1 MARSPDQIRHDLL
14 VLRAQSGEREAV
26 DELVRSW
33 HSRLWRIAFAKI
45 NNQDAAWDVAQ
56 DAWLKIIRGLPRL
69 REAEAFG
76 CWAMQIVSNTACE
89 WLRRQ
94 RIRANSIDRLSTT
107 AEQTKLITGSINL
120 QLLSSLPEAQM
131 QTLVLYYWEQMS
143 ISEIAETIG
152 IPIGTVKS
160 RLYHARKALKL
171 LLGEEP

>member
-26 DELVRSW
+26 DELVRLW
-33 HSRLWRIAFAKI
+33 HGRLWRMALAKL
-45 NNQDAAWDVAQ
+45 NDQDAAWDVAQ

-69 REAEAFG
+69 REPEAFG
-76 CWAMQIVSNTACE
+76 CWAMQIVSNTTCE

-94 RIRANSIDRLSTT
+94 RTHANSIDRLSAT
-107 AEQTKLITGSINL
+107 AEQTKPITASIDS

-143 ISEIAETIG
+143 VSEIAETIG
-152 IPIGTVKS
+152 VPVGTVKS
-160 RLYHARKALKL
+160 RLYHARNALKL